1 MKVLAID
8 ASTKSTGVALF
19 EDTTLIKYDCLTAS
33 SNDLIKRIQKI
44 ISQLNQFIGNNDID
58 KIILEEVRP
67 EDRIQNLKTHRALMW
82 LQAAIAFL
90 AHERYPKATIEY
102 VYPSEWRAKCGIKNG
117 RGVRRETAKEHDIQ
131 FVKEKYNINV
141 NDDIADAIGIGHA
154 YVHQLNNEINWA

>member
-19 EDTTLIKYDCLTAS
+19 EDTKLIKYDCLTAS

-44 ISQLNQFIGNNDID
+44 IAQLNNFLNGEQID

-67 EDRIQNLKTHRALMW
+67 EDRIQNIKTHRALMW

-90 AHERYPKATIEY
+90 MHETQPKAEIEY

-117 RGVRRETAKEHDIQ
+117 RGVRREAAKEHDIK
-131 FVKEKYNINV
+131 FVKDTYNITV

-154 YVHQLNNEINWA
+154 YVYHLDNEINWE

>member
-1 MKVLAID
+1 MRVLAID

-19 EDTTLIKYDCLTAS
+19 EDTKLIKYDCLTAS

-44 ISQLNQFIGNNDID
+44 ISQLNNFLNGEQID

-67 EDRIQNLKTHRALMW
+67 EDRIQNIKTPRALMW

-90 AHERYPKATIEY
+90 MHETQPKAEIEY

-117 RGVRRETAKEHDIQ
+117 RGVRREAAKEHDIK
-131 FVKEKYNINV
+131 FVKDTYNITV

-154 YVHQLNNEINWA
+154 YVYHLDNEINWE